1 MDLGKKIRETAELN
15 FKEVITVR
23 RHIHKN
29 PELSFKEYNTSRF
42 IKEKLDEYGINYRP
56 VAETGIIA
64 TIKGKKGEARRS
76 IAIRAELDALP
87 IQEENDLPYKSIN
100 PGIMHACGHDV
111 HLACLLGSARIIKS
125 LEKEFSGSVYLIF
138 QPGEECLP
146 GGAKKMLEEN
156 LFEGDEPEMI
166 IAQHVLPE
174 LETGETGI
182 KSGLYMASGDE
193 IYISVTGEGG
203 HGAIPHVT
211 TDTVVTMSQIVVA
224 LQQVSSRFAP
234 AHIPTV
240 LSFGKFIAN
249 GATNIIPKEVILEGT
264 FRTMDETWRAKAH
277 EIITG
282 IATKTANS
290 LGADCRVEIRKG
302 YPVLYND
309 PLRTRATRQLMEE
322 YLGVD
327 KVKDIPIRMT
337 TEDFAW
343 FAKKFPIVFYRLGTG
358 KPDKML
364 HTPVFNI
371 DEKAM
376 LTGSGLPAWLAL
388 SFLSRE
394 KQE

>member
-182 KSGLYMASGDE
+182 KAGLYMASGDE